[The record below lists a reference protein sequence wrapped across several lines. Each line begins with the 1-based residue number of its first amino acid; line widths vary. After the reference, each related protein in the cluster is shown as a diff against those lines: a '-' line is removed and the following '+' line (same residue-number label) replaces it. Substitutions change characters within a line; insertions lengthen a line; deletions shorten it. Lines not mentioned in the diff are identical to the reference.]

1 MKENAYMSLD
11 TRTIIAQL
19 KVENSQDVLVF
30 VLDRN
35 YTIHLRSET
44 SQIEI
49 KTVFS
54 ALLECLLKQP
64 IKVALDIDKAYD
76 NNLLKDVCTAYIGDL
91 NNEIDQIAHKIPV
104 VLTVNS

>member
-1 MKENAYMSLD
+1 MKESVYMSREV
-11 TRTIIAQL
+11 RTIIAQL
-19 KVENSQDVLVF
+19 KIENSQDVLIF
-30 VLDRN
+30 VLEKN
-35 YTIHLRSET
+35 HTIHLKSET

-64 IKVALDIDKAYD
+64 IKVVLEIDNTYD

-91 NNEIDQIAHKIPV
+91 NNEIDQIAHKIPA
-104 VLTVNS
+104 VLTSNS